1 MANNGLVGIKEKDF
15 DEIIDKVIVF
25 SSVVSPVQNLGFE
38 FLPGYQV
45 VWVNYFFL
53 KSKQR
58 RFN

>member
-38 FLPGYQV
+38 FLSGYQV
-45 VWVNYFFL
+45 VWVNYFFF